1 MSSKHEEELKAAY
14 LVHPNNNENLNPNSI
29 QPKILSHYNDE
40 EDEVEGEDCGES
52 QGEYFGSPFN
62 NATNSE
68 FHF

>member
-14 LVHPNNNENLNPNSI
+14 LVNTNNNENMNPNSI
-29 QPKILSHYNDE
+29 QPKMLSHYDDE